1 MTSTRRALTAVLLAV
16 GATAIAVPTAGA
28 APIPLAGEGSE
39 AISPT
44 ATLDSVSTMA
54 IPADQRGELPTTAG
68 QLSGLD
74 RLNELHQLTDLVAP
88 VTNVVPS
95 VQ

>member
-28 APIPLAGEGSE
+28 APLPLTPDGE
-39 AISPT
+39 AISPA

-54 IPADQRGELPTTAG
+54 IPEERRAEVPSATS
-68 QLSGLD
+68 QLGGLN
-74 RLNELHQLTDLVAP
+74 RLDELHQLTDLVAP
-88 VTNVVPS
+88 VTGVLPS